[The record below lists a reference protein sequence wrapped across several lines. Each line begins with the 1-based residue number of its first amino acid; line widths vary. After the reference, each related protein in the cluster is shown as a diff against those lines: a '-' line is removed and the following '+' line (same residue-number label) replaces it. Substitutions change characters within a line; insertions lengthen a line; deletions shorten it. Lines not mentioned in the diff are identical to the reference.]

1 MKIYKLFLLINSV
14 TSSKT
19 AENLTLDQLEQ
30 KILNI
35 YKENLPIKDSME
47 NLDTLFKSN
56 KFDETKY
63 SILKDI
69 KNKEEEKNILNILTK
84 HSPLVIIGLMIIQLI
99 LSVINI
105 IYKPPSDKQPFY
117 NQPQSTVNAW

>member
-47 NLDTLFKSN
+47 NLGILFKN
-56 KFDETKY
+56 NNFDETKY

-69 KNKEEEKNILNILTK
+69 KNKEEEKKILNILTK
-84 HSPLVIIGLMIIQLI
+84 HSQLVIMVLMIIQLI

-105 IYKPPSDKQPFY
+105 YKPYKQPSY